1 VLQQL
6 TINFD
11 PDLIA
16 AYPTC
21 RELVQARVHQIGR
34 QQKAIAADMDLSPS
48 HLCRKLAQAPGDSA
62 RLTLDDFENYLS
74 TNDDRKPLHYLN
86 AKYGCTGLAG
96 TLTDEEIAAEYER
109 RNRVARMEAK

>member
-1 VLQQL
+1 MLQQL

-11 PDLIA
+11 PDLVS
-16 AYPTC
+16 AYESC
-21 RELVQARVHQIGR
+21 RELMQARVHQIGR

-62 RLTLDDFENYLS
+62 RLTLDDFEAYLS

-86 AKYGCTGLAG
+86 AKYGRGAGLAG
-96 TLTDEEIAAEYER
+96 TLSDEELAAEFAR
-109 RNRVARMEAK
+109 RNQEKRA